1 MASCL
6 WLYSHWG
13 FAVLCAFLSSFVL
26 NALLSL
32 IFSFEGFS
40 AYIQIY
46 FSICIYIF
54 IVSCLG

>member
-6 WLYSHWG
+6 WLYSYWV
-13 FAVLCAFLSSFVL
+13 FAVLCAFISSFVL

-46 FSICIYIF
+46 LSICIYIF